1 MDLYGRSP
9 ARGFNKRPMKGW
21 KGRSPVKARS
31 QRSISRSP
39 PYSRSPVKVSRSRSP
54 VRSSRRSASRSSGRF
69 RSRKTASRSLLR
81 APSGNNHR
89 SYSRSPSPVA
99 RRVRSP
105 LSPDRGRSLSRSV
118 SPDASPKRVRR
129 GRGFSQR
136 YSYARRYRTPSLSP
150 PVRSYRYGGGRSD
163 RDRSLRS
170 QGQRKEADI
179 TGQRKSSDP
188 GGIPLYGEHVVRGE
202 WAGRAVIGAPVKLD
216 AVIGASRSHPAS
228 LSESRL
234 LEDIKG
240 GISTTPVR

>member
-163 RDRSLRS
+163 RDRYSSYRRSRYSPRRYRSPPRRTPPRYRSRRSRSPVSRSLKLHIPIVTPLLNLLQAGIIMLRS
-170 QGQRKEADI
+170 ADLSNEQMA
-179 TGQRKSSDP
+179 TYSQ
-188 GGIPLYGEHVVRGE
+188 
-202 WAGRAVIGAPVKLD
+202 AGSYAN
-216 AVIGASRSHPAS
+216 
-228 LSESRL
+228 
-234 LEDIKG
+234 
-240 GISTTPVR
+240 